1 MAMQLTAKTSR
12 PVFSVEANPA
22 LIPVIQNNLEKNGI
36 KNCAV
41 FNYILATSDEQFYF
55 VSGDDNTTGYVTV
68 APEPNAV
75 KVRSLSLSFFLNE
88 NKINDYVLVCDIEGA
103 EIYIL
108 KEDINSLKNCRQIII
123 ELHDTHYGDMP
134 VKIDTM
140 EKIILDNG
148 FRLQD
153 GYGANKVFVRI

>member
-1 MAMQLTAKTSR
+1 
-12 PVFSVEANPA
+12 
-22 LIPVIQNNLEKNGI
+22 
-36 KNCAV
+36 
-41 FNYILATSDEQFYF
+41 
-55 VSGDDNTTGYVTV
+55 
-68 APEPNAV
+68 
-75 KVRSLSLSFFLNE
+75 LSFFLNE